1 MKPKN
6 FDITA
11 LFNRMSLDQLLE
23 MHNNMLDQLFAL
35 DKFLDEKYS
44 VEMQKY
50 RCDQLSI
57 LKKYIAEKYPDA
69 SDPEV
74 P

>member
-11 LFNRMSLDQLLE
+11 LFNRMSLAQLQE
-23 MHNNMLDQLFAL
+23 MRKNMLDQLAAL
-35 DKFLDEKYS
+35 E
-44 VEMQKY
+44 
-50 RCDQLSI
+50 
-57 LKKYIAEKYPDA
+57 KYIAEKYPDG

-74 P
+74 TK

>member
-11 LFNRMSLDQLLE
+11 LFNRMSLDQLQE
-23 MHNNMLDQLFAL
+23 MRKNMLDQLAAL
-35 DKFLDEKYS
+35 D
-44 VEMQKY
+44 
-50 RCDQLSI
+50 
-57 LKKYIAEKYPDA
+57 KYIAEKYPNT

-74 P
+74 SQ